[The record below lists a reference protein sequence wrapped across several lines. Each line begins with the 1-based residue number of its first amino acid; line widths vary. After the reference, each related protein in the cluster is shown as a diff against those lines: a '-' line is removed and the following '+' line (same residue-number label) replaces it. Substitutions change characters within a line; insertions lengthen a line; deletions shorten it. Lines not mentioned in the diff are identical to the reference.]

1 MKSHYR
7 LGQALHDYR
16 HLDLNSRVH
25 GATSYK
31 QFVSLASQRDNRSL
45 QHDPRVGIYKGLCKK
60 SGRYDRDERKPA
72 ILWAYRTMAKKLT
85 RHTPFSL
92 VYGREAMILSK
103 FIVPSLFMAQAT
115 QMSEESIQSR
125 LMELMGL
132 EEDRFKA
139 QHH

>member
-1 MKSHYR
+1 MQ
-7 LGQALHDYR
+7 QAEMLTDSSELLRNRKYSY
-16 HLDLNSRVH
+16 SR
-25 GATSYK
+25 
-31 QFVSLASQRDNRSL
+31 R
-45 QHDPRVGIYKGLCKK
+45 I
-60 SGRYDRDERKPA
+60 
-72 ILWAYRTMAKKLT
+72 
-85 RHTPFSL
+85 
-92 VYGREAMILSK
+92 MILSK